1 MHHSACTQP
10 QAVRSGVT
18 PILVSIRDNT
28 PIQMS
33 QSNAESLLHL
43 LQSDGMLGQE
53 VQQPSKQAAG
63 AAAGEAKSYSAGV
76 LDWVLSTLY
85 FTAGTP
91 VVHDTHVNVY
101 HDVCMS

>member
-1 MHHSACTQP
+1 
-10 QAVRSGVT
+10 
-18 PILVSIRDNT
+18 
-28 PIQMS
+28 MS

-63 AAAGEAKSYSAGV
+63 DAAGDAVGEAKSYSAGV
-76 LDWVLSTLY
+76 LDWALSTLY

-91 VVHDTHVNVY
+91 AVHDIHNLSP
-101 HDVCMS
+101 HRG